1 MKRHILAAAT
11 ALAILIV
18 GAPIAGAAPATLDF
32 SLQGQPMSGVSLGDQ
47 QGEKTCTGEG
57 DAQVCTAPFGKQTT
71 LKDTV
76 PAIDNTT
83 KANGAMSIT
92 CSIYLSGVTTTYATT
107 TGTADATGSQDCTM
121 VLQFPGGDAV
131 FGSMHQTR
139 VITGGTQTSTMDFIF
154 TGGTGR
160 YDGFFSKFQQ
170 VEKSDWPLPEP
181 INSSKGKR
189 QPVFRTADVVSALA
203 RAAGSQGSGGGQS
216 GGGGDKGGGGS
227 VKLKPKSKPLSN
239 FATIGNLAP
248 TNKPVVVKAASTP
261 GAACTG
267 TITGGGSI
275 DLGKA
280 TANAKGT
287 ATFKALAAGAFAGP
301 AGTKWSAK
309 VTCKGSAGTSIG
321 TAVLTSYEVLK
332 K

>member
-1 MKRHILAAAT
+1 MKTLFVAVFAAFLM
-11 ALAILIV
+11 ALA
-18 GAPIAGAAPATLDF
+18 GASIAGAAPATLDF
-32 SLQGQPMSGVSLGDQ
+32 SLKGQPMNGVSLGDQ

-71 LKDTV
+71 LKDAV
-76 PAIDNTT
+76 PAVDNTT
-83 KANGAMSIT
+83 KANGLMTIT

-139 VITGGTQTSTMDFIF
+139 VITGGTQTSTMDFVF

-160 YDGFFSKFQQ
+160 YDGFFSQFQQ

-189 QPVFRTADVVSALA
+189 QPVFRTADVVRALQ
-203 RAAGSQGSGGGQS
+203 RA
-216 GGGGDKGGGGS
+216 GGDKGQGGS
-227 VKLKPKSKPLSN
+227 VKLKPKSKPISN
-239 FATIGNLAP
+239 FATLGNLAP
-248 TNKPVVVKAASTP
+248 TNKPVVVKVASTP

-267 TITGGGSI
+267 TITGGGTI

-287 ATFKALAAGAFAGP
+287 ATFKALAAGAFTGP

-309 VTCKGSAGTSIG
+309 VTCKGSAGSSTG
-321 TAVLTSYEVLK
+321 KATLTAYEVLK
-332 K
+332 

>member
-1 MKRHILAAAT
+1 MKRLITAAAT
-11 ALAILIV
+11 ALLIV
-18 GAPIAGAAPATLDF
+18 ILGAPIAGAAPATLDF
-32 SLQGQPMSGVSLGDQ
+32 SLKGQPMNGVSLGDQ
-47 QGEKTCTGEG
+47 QGDKTCTGEG

-71 LKDTV
+71 LKDAV
-76 PAIDNTT
+76 PAVDNTT
-83 KANGAMSIT
+83 KADGLMTIT

-139 VITGGTQTSTMDFIF
+139 VITGGVQTSTMDFVF

-189 QPVFRTADVVSALA
+189 QPVFRTADVVTALA
-203 RAAGSQGSGGGQS
+203 RAAGSQGSGGQ
-216 GGGGDKGGGGS
+216 GGGGDKGKGGGAI
-227 VKLKPKSKPLSN
+227 KLKPKSKPISN
-239 FATIGNLAP
+239 FATIGNLVP
-248 TNKPVVVKAASTP
+248 TNKAVKVMVATTP
-261 GAACTG
+261 GAACSG
-267 TITGGGSI
+267 TITGGGAI

-280 TANAKGT
+280 TANAKGI
-287 ATFKALAAGAFAGP
+287 ASFKALAAGAFAG
-301 AGTKWSAK
+301 ATDAKWSAK
-309 VTCKGSAGTSIG
+309 VTCKGSAGTSTG
-321 TAVLTSYEVLK
+321 VAYVTPYEVQTAK
-332 K
+332 